1 MGGRV
6 NLTAVRTEYATLARD
21 VVAKNVSVV
30 DSLPDSVAPPA
41 VLIGWGDPWLVQ
53 DTLCGWVA
61 NVEMMIVAIR
71 IEPGGQYETIEK
83 LIALLADELRA
94 KRKVVRDITSP
105 YPLTLGG
112 LDYLSASI
120 NITHEV
126 LE

>member
-1 MGGRV
+1 M
-6 NLTAVRTEYATLARD
+6 NLTAVREEYATIARN
-21 VVAKNVSVV
+21 VVASNVSVV

-61 NVEMMIVAIR
+61 NLEILVVAIR
-71 IEPGGQYETIEK
+71 IEPGGQYATIEG
-83 LIALLADELRA
+83 LVDVLATALRTN
-94 KRKVVRDITSP
+94 RKVIRDITSP
-105 YPLTLGG
+105 YPLSLGG

-126 LE
+126 HE